1 MKKYLYFL
9 SIAAAALVSC
19 TKEKTEDT
27 VANLT
32 YFEKGVRIVASA
44 EQSKVSVDLVGEP
57 GSLLSQM
64 NWQVGDHITLFHNGK
79 TYDFMTSSSGPV
91 ATFYPVNESDVIY
104 YISEDEPIA
113 AYYNVTSVA
122 ADGKATFSIPAE
134 QTEKELSNKVPL
146 YTYASTADIYDDCL
160 ELIFKPLASVLEFKV
175 SASLAP
181 ISATLPSSDD
191 FSYELTKVVL
201 TPKDGAS
208 GYTVF
213 NSATIDPATG
223 TITPSGASLSPLT
236 LNFPTPANIAVEE
249 GRHFQMIVGKCEM
262 NNTGAVMDW
271 YKGDILNYTKT
282 IWASQDVDL
291 ATEPA
296 HVYQPIKDKVVGLS
310 SYSDYYS
317 KFFANRTK
325 QEQFINICDDERKI
339 ILGGDII
346 MTGAGGNRTCCF
358 QNLSWNFDGKGHFL
372 YDFDVTDEA
381 SGQNRI
387 YGFFS
392 GVQADIKNVNFGGKN
407 RTASITLSDASD
419 ARGSRVYAPITDLIS
434 GTIENVTSYIDYTL
448 AINKTDKEYYIGGI
462 VGMVQPGNDVSIIG
476 CKNMGSITVT
486 QGSTAQKT
494 YVGGIFG
501 YSPNLSLTV
510 ADSENHADLIITKD
524 GSGQL
529 LAGGIAG
536 MTKGLS
542 IIDCQ
547 NLAEIIDVEVNTTG
561 DLFVAG
567 IVGNGSA
574 DNKQT
579 FKGVKN
585 YTLLSI
591 KKTNSGNAYSAGII
605 GHVWGAATLEGCENY
620 GDVSFEN
627 SYTEEHETQFKMGG
641 ILGRIG
647 SSQGA
652 TIKDCL
658 NAGSITSDVAKTPK
672 RISLYNVGGLAG
684 DFQQGSTMINC
695 THRGSVVSAKENGAY
710 VDQRG
715 CWLAPWA
722 VKDWITSASVLKGVE
737 VNGVIV
743 DESNY
748 NKKNIWAAATAPDAG
763 VLTLITE

>member
-223 TITPSGASLSPLT
+223 TITPSGASLSAVT
-236 LNFPTPANIAVEE
+236 LNFPAPVNIAAE
-249 GRHFQMIVGKCEM
+249 GGKHFQMIVGKCEL

-296 HVYQPIKDKVVGLS
+296 HVYQPIKDKVVGLAN
-310 SYSDYYS
+310 YTDYYS
-317 KFFANRTK
+317 KFYAKRNS
-325 QEQFINICDDERKI
+325 QDDFINICDDERTI
-339 ILGGDII
+339 ILTGDIL
-346 MTGAGGNRTCCF
+346 MWGTSNRTCSF
-358 QNLSWNFDGKGHFL
+358 PNLSWNFDGKGHYF
-372 YDFDVTDEA
+372 YNFNVNDA
-381 SGQNRI
+381 ANNKI
-387 YGFFS
+387 IGFFT
-392 GVQADIKNVNFGGKN
+392 GVQADIRNLNFGGKN
-407 RTASITLSDASD
+407 KDAVIDISDVTD
-419 ARGSRVYAPITDLIS
+419 NRGQRGYAPITDVIS
-434 GTIENVTSYIDYTL
+434 GTIENVTSYIDMTITL
-448 AINKTDKEYYIGGI
+448 NKTDKECYIGGI
-462 VGMVQPGNDVSIIG
+462 VGIMQG
-476 CKNMGSITVT
+476 GSIVGCQNKGSMTVIRNN
-486 QGSTAQKT
+486 SSMKA
-494 YVGGIFG
+494 YVGGLVG
-501 YSPNLSLTV
+501 YAPNLSVTM
-510 ADSENHADLIITKD
+510 ADSQNYADISITKD
-524 GSGQL
+524 GAGHL

-536 MTKGLS
+536 MSKGPS
-542 IIDCQ
+542 MSNCQ
-547 NLAEIIDVEVNTTG
+547 NLAGHLDATVLGTGEIY
-561 DLFVAG
+561 VAG
-567 IVGNGSA
+567 VIGNGSS
-574 DNKQT
+574 DCVQSFT
-579 FKGVKN
+579 GLKN
-585 YTLLSI
+585 YAAVSVT
-591 KKTNSGNAYSAGII
+591 KTTEGHAYLAGII

-641 ILGRIG
+641 ILGRVG
-647 SSQGA
+647 ANQGA